1 MTNTQATAAGNKAYQ
16 AEIRLWKPVLAF
28 ILFTLVIGSAGYW
41 VFQHHRESIKI
52 DKQQEL
58 AGVAELKVAQITN
71 WLLERKGDAQAIKN
85 DPLFLRE
92 AERWL
97 RRGSPVDETRT
108 LLAGRLSS
116 LQRSYADKG
125 YTSVS
130 LFDDKAMLR
139 MSTLPDMPQMGE
151 GDKKRLLESMRSGQ
165 IFYSDIHQGA
175 HDTAGKF
182 DIHMVI
188 PVMAV
193 EEKKPYAIGAILF
206 NIDPGYFLFPLIER
220 WPTPSASAES
230 MLVRREGNEVV
241 FLNKLRFR
249 NNNALPMRLPLN
261 QGKLLAVMALSGQ
274 EGLLEGVDYRGVP
287 VIGVVSKI
295 PDSEWAIASKVD
307 KAEIYAPINYL
318 ANWVAGLTLLLFN
331 TGCGIFIYWGR
342 KQRKQARFFQEQY
355 EREAEVRRLGEA
367 LKQSGEAI
375 ALADQG
381 NRFVYIN
388 PAFSRLFGYS
398 MEEVLGKSIA
408 EVIGIPGA
416 TTTQPH
422 QVLMETNQH
431 GVFRSEVLRQAKDGR
446 IIPVLLTHSLL
457 QDEHGHTMGYVANL
471 LDLTERRQAEQDL
484 LTLYTAIGQSPISV
498 IIADADAN
506 IQYVNPQFTRVSGY
520 AFAEAKGQ
528 NPRILQSGQTPEET
542 YVDLWGKLGSGQV
555 WHGEFVNKRKNG
567 EIYWEEAHIAPVTD
581 AAGNVSQYVCLKIDI
596 TERKHSEKRL
606 AESYLELQRLS
617 SHLENLREDER
628 AKIARDLHDEMG
640 SLLVA
645 LKMRVA
651 WLASKLPA
659 EMPHLVDEAGHIS
672 GLTADAIKAMHEMVT
687 QLRPNLREGFGFA
700 ATVEDYVS
708 KFRQQTGIE
717 CTLVLPEE
725 ELAPGSNQT
734 MTLFRILQE
743 SLSNVAKH
751 ARASRVRILFT
762 KQDESLSLVIE
773 DNGIG
778 FDPGPVAHKEHSF
791 GLIGI
796 RERAMIVG
804 GEARISSTPG
814 NGTRISV
821 TLTIPPHK

>member
-28 ILFTLVIGSAGYW
+28 ILFTLAIGSVGYW
-41 VFQHHRESIKI
+41 VFQHHKENIKE
-52 DKQQEL
+52 DKQREL
-58 AGVAELKVAQITN
+58 AGIAELKIAQITN
-71 WLLERKGDAQAIKN
+71 WLSERKGDARAIK
-85 DPLFLRE
+85 DDSLFLQE

-97 RRGSPVDETRT
+97 RRGSPVDGTRT
-108 LLAGRLSS
+108 ALAGRLSS
-116 LQRSYADKG
+116 LQQSYAGKG

-139 MSTLPDMPQMGE
+139 MSTLPDMPQVGE

-165 IFYSDIHQGA
+165 VFYSDIHQITSN
-175 HDTAGKF
+175 TAGKSE
-182 DIHMVI
+182 IHLVI
-188 PVMAV
+188 PVMV
-193 EEKKPYAIGAILF
+193 GKEKKPHAIGAVLF

-230 MLVRREGNEVV
+230 MLVRREGGEVV

-261 QGKLLAVMALSGQ
+261 QSKLLAVMALSGQ

-295 PDSEWAIASKVD
+295 PDSEWAIVSKID

-318 ANWVAGLTLLLFN
+318 ANWVVGLTLLLFN

-342 KQRKQARFFQEQY
+342 KQRKQVQFFQEQY
-355 EREAEVRRLGEA
+355 ECEAEVRRLGEA
-367 LKQSGEAI
+367 FRQSGEAI
-375 ALADQG
+375 ALVDRS
-381 NRFVYIN
+381 NCFVYIN
-388 PAFSRLFGYS
+388 PAFSHLFGYS
-398 MEEVLGKSIA
+398 MEEVSGKSIA

-422 QVLMETNQH
+422 QVFMETKRH
-431 GVFRSEVLRQAKDGR
+431 GIFRGEVLRRAKDGR
-446 IIPVLLTHSLL
+446 IIPVLLTHSPL
-457 QDEHGHTMGYVANL
+457 QDECGHIMGYVANL
-471 LDLTERRQAEQDL
+471 LDLTERKL
-484 LTLYTAIGQSPISV
+484 S
-498 IIADADAN
+498 
-506 IQYVNPQFTRVSGY
+506 
-520 AFAEAKGQ
+520 
-528 NPRILQSGQTPEET
+528 EE
-542 YVDLWGKLGSGQV
+542 
-555 WHGEFVNKRKNG
+555 
-567 EIYWEEAHIAPVTD
+567 
-581 AAGNVSQYVCLKIDI
+581 
-596 TERKHSEKRL
+596 RL

-628 AKIARDLHDEMG
+628 AMIARDLHDEMG

-651 WLASKLPA
+651 WLASKLPD
-659 EMPHLVDEAGHIS
+659 EMPHLADEAGHIS
-672 GLTADAIKAMHEMVT
+672 GLIADAISAMHGVVT
-687 QLRPNLREGFGFA
+687 KLRPNLQEGFGFA

-725 ELAPGSNQT
+725 ELAPGANQT

-751 ARASRVRILFT
+751 ARASRVKILFA

-778 FDPGPVAHKEHSF
+778 FDFDRAAHGEHSF

-796 RERAMIVG
+796 RERAMLVG
-804 GEARISSTPG
+804 GKARISSTPG

-821 TLTIPPHK
+821 ILTIPPHK